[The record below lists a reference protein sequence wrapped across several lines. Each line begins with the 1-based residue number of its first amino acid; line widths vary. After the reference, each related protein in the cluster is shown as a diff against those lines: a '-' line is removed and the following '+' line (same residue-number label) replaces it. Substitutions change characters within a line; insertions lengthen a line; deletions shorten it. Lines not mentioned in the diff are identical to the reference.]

1 MYKCKLIK
9 TTDIIILIVLLVI
22 LLTYIMI
29 RIFTIKS
36 YSFLTEFAKNKS
48 IQLTTII
55 INKAIYEMINDSEY
69 DSLMKTKINNDDV
82 IDIDLDNNKINKM
95 LYLVNNNI
103 IKNIYL
109 LENGKYNDLNIDYL
123 SNKDFIFEVPIG
135 IIYDIPILVGIGP
148 KIPFKVD
155 ILGNTDNNVYT
166 KIKEYGINNSMIEVV
181 MNINLNVEVILPFT
195 SKEIQISKEIP
206 LDTKIIEGK
215 VPTYYGNARTN
226 SN

>member
-103 IKNIYL
+103 GWCFMKKN
-109 LENGKYNDLNIDYL
+109 NKSNSNI
-123 SNKDFIFEVPIG
+123 SNKSNKNMNITN
-135 IIYDIPILVGIGP
+135 
-148 KIPFKVD
+148 KS
-155 ILGNTDNNVYT
+155 NNVGF
-166 KIKEYGINNSMIEVV
+166 KSESCNNNCS
-181 MNINLNVEVILPFT
+181 
-195 SKEIQISKEIP
+195 
-206 LDTKIIEGK
+206 DC
-215 VPTYYGNARTN
+215 
-226 SN
+226 SNCSNECK